1 MCICWRS
8 CPPAAALKR
17 VLQISPVMTKVV
29 MGNDVGGR
37 VDDGDE
43 APFPCLWAN
52 IESVSISNRA
62 KRSRKLQVV
71 ADIWRIF
78 LCLPDDDWGWKCERG
93 FLQWFIVHWFLFKD
107 SILQSFNYIR
117 RDGLRGERTVWWSRE
132 VPVICFFIVLYPSF
146 FLAGWVMGSF
156 DHGGTEIN

>member
-1 MCICWRS
+1 
-8 CPPAAALKR
+8 
-17 VLQISPVMTKVV
+17 MTKVV

-71 ADIWRIF
+71 ADI
-78 LCLPDDDWGWKCERG
+78 
-93 FLQWFIVHWFLFKD
+93 
-107 SILQSFNYIR
+107 
-117 RDGLRGERTVWWSRE
+117 
-132 VPVICFFIVLYPSF
+132 
-146 FLAGWVMGSF
+146 
-156 DHGGTEIN
+156 